1 MQNEEL
7 RMMNYPHSSFC
18 IYVRTTMEPFYTQT
32 YEVTDIAVNRYGQ
45 MKTSMIL
52 FLAQEVAGRHCN
64 LLSVDYDTLAAR
76 RMFWAVTRH
85 RVQITRLPRRGETI
99 RIETWPMPTT
109 RVAYPRSVVAY
120 DAEGTECFRSI
131 SLWVLMDLDKRSM
144 ILPGKSGVSVEGT
157 LRGMELDTPGGL
169 VAKELINHR
178 SRQVCFTD
186 LDRNG
191 HMNNTKYMDWI
202 DDLLPSQFHEHNS
215 VREFT
220 VCYLS
225 ESREGQVLDMHWD
238 FLEEG
243 VLRVDAHRTEGEK
256 TERVFS
262 ARLAF

>member
-1 MQNEEL
+1 
-7 RMMNYPHSSFC
+7 
-18 IYVRTTMEPFYTQT
+18 MEPLYIQN
-32 YEVTDIAVNRYGQ
+32 YEVTDIAVDRFGR

-64 LLSVDYDTLAAR
+64 LLSVDYDTLAQR

-85 RVQITRLPRRGETI
+85 RVQITRLPVHGETI

-120 DAEGTECFRSI
+120 DASGNECFRAI

-144 ILPGKSGVSVEGT
+144 ILPGKSGIDVVGT
-157 LRGMELDTPGGL
+157 LRGMELDSPAGL
-169 VAKELINHR
+169 VAKALQNRR
-178 SRQVCFTD
+178 SRTVCFTD

-191 HMNNTKYMDWI
+191 HMNNTKYLDWI
-202 DDLLPSQFHEHNS
+202 DDLLPSAFHEQHTP
-215 VREFT
+215 REFT

-225 ESREGQVLDMHWD
+225 ESREGQTLDLSWD

-243 VLRVDAHRTEGEK
+243 LLQVDAHRSGGEK
-256 TERVFS
+256 PERVFS
-262 ARLAF
+262 ARFCF